1 ATFDIH
7 RLWSHPLV
15 PELISSMYKQ
25 LLSIVTTHLSSE
37 IKLNNLDVSFY
48 NMSYP
53 IIYDKHNIYKQGDI
67 KLDRSS
73 NIQQDVFID
82 YKSQIL
88 SGVCLGTSFIRQNC
102 IIGKS
107 TQIINLI
114 LWNYVQMSEN
124 HIVKNSIIC
133 DNVLLPNNVQINQE
147 YMLCKS
153 IIKGTNVH
161 LNQRMIIIASNSTT
175 STALIDDIQIEDD
188 FSITKKNVNSS
199 NSKQRSNSTNSS
211 EKFIS
216 SRNEETIVSNSHL
229 VSINDFDKELIFNSV
244 HDDQVINSGD
254 MNDAEDNDSNDDKS
268 QLNAFDAWDDHLKHR
283 KITSSPGSSD
293 DDFQEVIHTLKRAY
307 KKNLKPNNIIDEVNM
322 LKPTYDVSPTEFDQ
336 FIIRAV
342 FLLSLEK
349 KLTDPKNQINGMQ

>member
-1 ATFDIH
+1 
-7 RLWSHPLV
+7 
-15 PELISSMYKQ
+15 
-25 LLSIVTTHLSSE
+25 
-37 IKLNNLDVSFY
+37 
-48 NMSYP
+48 
-53 IIYDKHNIYKQGDI
+53 
-67 KLDRSS
+67 
-73 NIQQDVFID
+73 
-82 YKSQIL
+82 
-88 SGVCLGTSFIRQNC
+88 
-102 IIGKS
+102 
-107 TQIINLI
+107 
-114 LWNYVQMSEN
+114 
-124 HIVKNSIIC
+124 
-133 DNVLLPNNVQINQE
+133 
-147 YMLCKS
+147 
-153 IIKGTNVH
+153 
-161 LNQRMIIIASNSTT
+161 
-175 STALIDDIQIEDD
+175 

-254 MNDAEDNDSNDDKS
+254 MNDDEDNDSNDDKS